1 LEIVGQIIS
10 GKVGKIIL
18 RQKSNER
25 LEIGDLLYVE
35 GDGTYYDILQVYDLG
50 YGSQISSSSLELLS
64 GMTLEGYGAG
74 LDFLEPELRNYVLVS
89 VKSIARIIK
98 GEKEYEE
105 KIKIPKM
112 LPKFFNSVRYITK
125 EDLYFLNA
133 PSTFVYLGKIRS
145 GTDILDVDV
154 KLNSEDVF
162 KHHILIPASTGR
174 GKSNLVKVMLWS
186 ILGQNKIGALILD
199 PHNEYYGCHEK
210 GLKDHP
216 KAKENLVYYSSNA
229 TNLPPGANSLLINL
243 RSIQPA
249 HFQGIVTF
257 TDAQND
263 AIRLYYNQYHE
274 NWIENIVR
282 GTEVRGIHP
291 RTLEVLQRKFNT
303 ILGVYLDNSGNIA
316 CRNRIFSDTT
326 IGESIIKNIIKDLED
341 GMKIIIDTSLL
352 VSEAELL
359 IGSIITN
366 EIFDK
371 YQYYKSEGELN
382 QKPVITVVIEEAPRI
397 LSGEAIATKGDNIY
411 STITREGRK
420 FKIGIMAITQLTSLI
435 PRQIL
440 ANINTK
446 IILGNELALER
457 HAIIDSAAQDLSQDD
472 RAIASLDKGE
482 AIVSSIFAKFAIPI
496 YIPKFE
502 DYIKDKLIEKK
513 EKKVFTG

>member
-1 LEIVGQIIS
+1 MVGQIIS
-10 GKVGKIIL
+10 GKIGNIIV
-18 RQKSNER
+18 RQKSKER

-35 GDGTYYDILQVYDLG
+35 GDGTYFDILQVYDLG

-74 LDFLEPELRNYVLVS
+74 LDFLEPELRNYVLLS
-89 VKSIARIIK
+89 VKSIARILK
-98 GEKEYEE
+98 DEKNYE
-105 KIKIPKM
+105 IKIPKM
-112 LPKFFNSVRYITK
+112 LPNFFNSVRYITK
-125 EDLYFLNA
+125 EDLVFLDA
-133 PSTFVYLGKIRS
+133 PSNFVYLGKIRS
-145 GTDILDVDV
+145 GTDILDVEV

-186 ILGQNKIGALILD
+186 ILNQNTIGALILD
-199 PHNEYYGCHEK
+199 PHNEYYGCHTK

-216 KAKENLVYYSSNA
+216 EAKDNLVYYSSN
-229 TNLPPGANSLLINL
+229 TKKLPPGAISLLINL
-243 RSIQPA
+243 RSIQPS

-263 AIRLYYNQYHE
+263 AIRLYYNQYNE
-274 NWIENIVR
+274 NWIENIIR

-303 ILGVYLDNSGNIA
+303 VLGVYQDNSGNIV
-316 CRNRIFSDTT
+316 CRSRVFSSTT
-326 IGESIIKNIIKDLED
+326 SGESTTKDIIENLEN
-341 GMKIIIDTSLL
+341 GKKIIIDTSLL

-366 EIFDK
+366 GIFYK
-371 YQYYKSEGELN
+371 YQYFKSEGELE

-397 LSGEAIATKGDNIY
+397 LSGETIATKGDNIY
-411 STITREGRK
+411 SIITREGRK
-420 FKIGIMAITQLTSLI
+420 FRIGIMAITQLTSLI

-457 HAIIDSAAQDLSQDD
+457 KAIINSAAQDLSQDD
-472 RAIASLDKGE
+472 RAIASLDRGE

-502 DYIKDKLIEKK
+502 DYIKDKPTEEK